1 MTAKSQQTAPK
12 RVAPWDLLPPSPDWR
27 NPEEKARIL
36 AHLQCMLAEARAMK
50 GAEHAD
56 A

>member
-1 MTAKSQQTAPK
+1 MTAELQHTEQEIPAQWELCTDALGDRSQA
-12 RVAPWDLLPPSPDWR
+12 
-27 NPEEKARIL
+27 EKARIL

-50 GAEHAD
+50 GADHAD

>member
-1 MTAKSQQTAPK
+1 MTAELQHTSPALPAKSELCTESTGARSQA
-12 RVAPWDLLPPSPDWR
+12 
-27 NPEEKARIL
+27 EKARIL

-50 GAEHAD
+50 GEDHAD